1 MTLKK
6 PLKGTYDILNAIND
20 NFRESNSLGK
30 LIKKII
36 SFLAQKKEEGFLSNI
51 LIWERLLWS
60 IPPKGF
66 KRFFLLWKKKKSGE
80 EIGSVVVKRMCWQY
94 WCSFFVSFCSV
105 GTPKTKTMFI
115 FIKRATYKFYEPDV
129 SVFIIYAAMMLL
141 GCKGFGLWKV
151 KHKHN

>member
-20 NFRESNSLGK
+20 NFRESNSLRK

-36 SFLAQKKEEGFLSNI
+36 SFLAQKKEEGFFYQIFSFG
-51 LIWERLLWS
+51 
-60 IPPKGF
+60 KGCF
-66 KRFFLLWKKKKSGE
+66 GASHQRVLRDSFYFEKKKSGE
-80 EIGSVVVKRMCWQY
+80 EIGSVVVKRMWWQY

-141 GCKGFGLWKV
+141 GCKGFGL
-151 KHKHN
+151 